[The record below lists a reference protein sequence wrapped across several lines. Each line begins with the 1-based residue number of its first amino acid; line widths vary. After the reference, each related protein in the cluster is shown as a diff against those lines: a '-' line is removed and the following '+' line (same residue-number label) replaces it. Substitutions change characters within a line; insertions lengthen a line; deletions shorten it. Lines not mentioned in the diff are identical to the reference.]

1 VRHVNAATL
10 FCCLALA
17 GCGGGGAEQRR
28 VSQAEGSW
36 PPKVAP
42 GTIKTVVG
50 TGAYPRGG
58 PGGGLGRP
66 ANKTE
71 LQLPIDLTF
80 DDAGNLYIAE
90 RSNHRILKVDTSGIV
105 TVAAG
110 TVDENGKAHRGFS
123 GDGGPATEAK
133 LNSVEAIAAG
143 PDGTLYIADAGNNR
157 IRMVDEDG
165 TITTVAG
172 NGAAGF
178 SGDGGPATGA
188 SLDFPRGLTV
198 DRDGTFYF
206 LDSHNFRIRKVD
218 AGGTITTVAGT
229 GTAITT
235 GPGPGGTAITTV
247 AGRGTVALSPDG
259 TPATKAKFGFVGE
272 EGAPGD
278 HSPAG
283 LALGRGGVLVFA
295 DLDNLRVWMIDAR
308 GLVRTVAGGGND
320 FPGDGGPA
328 TKGVVLGPLDVAI
341 DAEGDIYISTHDH
354 TVGGGPSRAPTG
366 SNRVRMVTPKGIIT
380 TVAGSEKGG
389 YSGDGGPAT
398 KARLNIPAGVAIGP
412 DGNLYIADA
421 ENNRIRMVVLRR

>member
-110 TVDENGKAHRGFS
+110 TVDENGIAHSGFS

-143 PDGTLYIADAGNNR
+143 PDGTLYLADAGNNR

-178 SGDGGPATGA
+178 SGDGGPATEA
-188 SLDFPRGLTV
+188 SLDYPRGLTV

-229 GTAITT
+229 GTVGLT
-235 GPGPGGTAITTV
+235 
-247 AGRGTVALSPDG
+247 PDG
-259 TPATKAKFGFVGE
+259 TPAAKAQFRFVDDE
-272 EGAPGD
+272 NAPGD

-283 LALGRGGVLVFA
+283 LARGRGGVLVFA

-354 TVGGGPSRAPTG
+354 TVGGGQSRAPTG

-412 DGNLYIADA
+412 DGNLYIADSA
-421 ENNRIRMVVLRR
+421 NNRIRMVALPR

>member
-1 VRHVNAATL
+1 VRHANAATL

-17 GCGGGGAEQRR
+17 GCGGGGGAEQRR

-110 TVDENGKAHRGFS
+110 TVDENGIAHSGFS

-143 PDGTLYIADAGNNR
+143 PDGTLYLADAGNNR

-178 SGDGGPATGA
+178 SGDGGPATEA
-188 SLDFPRGLTV
+188 SLDYPRGLTV

-229 GTAITT
+229 GTV
-235 GPGPGGTAITTV
+235 G
-247 AGRGTVALSPDG
+247 LSPDG
-259 TPATKAKFGFVGE
+259 TPATKAKFGFVGY

-283 LALGRGGVLVFA
+283 LARGRGGVLVFA

-354 TVGGGPSRAPTG
+354 TVGGGQSRAPTG

-412 DGNLYIADA
+412 DGNLYIADSA
-421 ENNRIRMVVLRR
+421 NNRIRMVALPQ